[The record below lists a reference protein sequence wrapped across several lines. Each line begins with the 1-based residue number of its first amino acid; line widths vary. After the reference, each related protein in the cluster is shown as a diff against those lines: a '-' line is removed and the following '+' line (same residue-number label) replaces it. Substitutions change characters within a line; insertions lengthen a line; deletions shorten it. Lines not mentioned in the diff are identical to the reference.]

1 MCQLKSLLYYNLFA
15 VIGTIVSGQ
24 DDFGGGE
31 DAGGAEMDESSL
43 GLDSAGVAGP
53 GGSTADETFK
63 IKSIFEES
71 LAALQQ
77 LGFIIGMTKIICG
90 KRKSRLFHQSKQD
103 F

>member
-1 MCQLKSLLYYNLFA
+1 MFISNNNNMCHLKSLFYYNLFA

-24 DDFGGGE
+24 DDFGGGD

-53 GGSTADETFK
+53 GSPNADETFK

-77 LGFIIGMTKIICG
+77 LGFIIGRNSLLIKWI
-90 KRKSRLFHQSKQD
+90 
-103 F
+103 